1 MDIQDN
7 RECELESPQT
17 QRRRLLLFGAILLA
31 AILVILLFTSE
42 KTRELGERLISP
54 IDLLPL
60 PEIPDVYDI
69 QGYPAASERV
79 FSRFLKQKGNH
90 ALYSKLKDF
99 LRINRVDQVVPPFE
113 LLRQGSDW
121 QDLDEPPFAI
131 PPVENWGAMVYTLRA
146 VQREIVPIIGPVT
159 VVSGWRT
166 TSYNSKAGGSRG
178 SKHLHFCGLDIVPQ
192 KKFSRE
198 QLVPVLKNI
207 HKHNGRQWNM
217 GLGIYKGIR
226 FHVDT
231 CGYRRW

>member
-7 RECELESPQT
+7 KATETNSP
-17 QRRRLLLFGAILLA
+17 RRRLLLLA
-31 AILVILLFTSE
+31 AILIAAIITVLLFTSE

-60 PEIPDVYDI
+60 PEIPDIYDI
-69 QGYPAASERV
+69 QGYPAASERL
-79 FSRFLKQKGNH
+79 FSRFLKQEDNNI
-90 ALYSKLKDF
+90 LFSKLKNF
-99 LRINRVDQVVPPFE
+99 LRINQVDQVVPPFE

-131 PPVENWGAMVYTLRA
+131 PPVGNWGTMVYTLRA

-207 HKHNGRQWNM
+207 HKYNGQQWNM

>member
-1 MDIQDN
+1 MDTRDQTQRCSI
-7 RECELESPQT
+7 SPRT
-17 QRRRLLLFGAILLA
+17 QRRRLLLLGAILLA
-31 AILVILLFTSE
+31 AIIVVTLFTSDR
-42 KTRELGERLISP
+42 TRELRERLISP

-60 PEIPDVYDI
+60 PEIPEVYDI
-69 QGYPAASERV
+69 QGYPAASERA
-79 FSRFLKQKGNH
+79 FSQFLKRESNY
-90 ALYSKLKDF
+90 ALFTRLKDF
-99 LRINRVDQVVPPFE
+99 LRLNQVDQVVPPFE

-131 PPVENWGAMVYTLRA
+131 PPAENWGAMVYTLRA
-146 VQREIVPIIGPVT
+146 LQQEIVPRIGPVT
-159 VVSGWRT
+159 VISGWRT

-192 KKFSRE
+192 NNFSRE
-198 QLVPVLKNI
+198 QLVPVLRDI
-207 HKHNGRQWNM
+207 HKRNGQQWNM